1 MDQYD
6 FSYNLNFPA
15 LTSFLRRK
23 ARLNSNCLKHLADT
37 LKAKDTFEF
46 QGMTK
51 EQVEA
56 VDRGQTCYEDLTKGV
71 EVNVEAFKG
80 FYDVMAQM
88 VVHERNRLGG
98 DFAIAQAVPTRE
110 LRDYIKK
117 ICGPDLIFIVL
128 VLPKETVVE
137 RLGKRHGTGDVA
149 DAITDMCVKL
159 NDAYE
164 NTGED
169 ELNSFDVVID
179 GKMTPDDVAKKIL
192 DVVNKV

>member
-1 MDQYD
+1 
-6 FSYNLNFPA
+6 
-15 LTSFLRRK
+15 
-23 ARLNSNCLKHLADT
+23 
-37 LKAKDTFEF
+37 
-46 QGMTK
+46 MTK